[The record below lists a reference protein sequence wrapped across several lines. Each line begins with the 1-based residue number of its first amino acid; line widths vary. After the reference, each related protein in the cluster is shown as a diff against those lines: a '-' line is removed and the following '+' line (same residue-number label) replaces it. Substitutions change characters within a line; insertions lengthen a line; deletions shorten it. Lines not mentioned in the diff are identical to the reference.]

1 MGTTTHSRIPRRTAL
16 KYGASTTV
24 AAAAATGLASC
35 GSNGGSNGGQTEV
48 RMWSWYNEQQ
58 EVLPRVIAEFEE
70 KNPSITVT
78 NRLFGSP
85 DQYLPALQA
94 AVSGGDLPEIFAPH
108 TRALEYG
115 RNGISLDLKAA
126 LGADFTDQF
135 FESAN
140 TQYTL
145 DGAQYGIGWMAQTFG
160 VFYSPEL
167 LEAAG
172 VDGEPETW
180 DDLIAAAELI
190 RSAGS
195 SPLAASF
202 NPGTSGLD
210 FFLPLITQVTDDPTW
225 YLALDQGEDG
235 YEYTSPEVVEALQL
249 FERIVQGQ
257 VFQDG
262 AGATQGPEATQM
274 FYTGRSAMLFS
285 GSWTPQGLEQDADPE
300 FVESYKVMKTPAV
313 SIGQKHWTAN
323 QAGAGWSVTSAEEK
337 QDATL
342 TFLQFLYSDEQ
353 YSTLMNDSN
362 SMPATKAAAERI
374 ESPIMKQMTS
384 WLIEG
389 EGCPHIPFGPGSSEA
404 GGPLSNIL
412 SGAGTPEQVAQ
423 EMQDAVEN
431 ARGSDS

>member
-1 MGTTTHSRIPRRTAL
+1 MGTSTRSSFPRRTAL
-16 KYGASTTV
+16 KYGATTT
-24 AAAAATGLASC
+24 AAAAAAAGLAAC
-35 GSNGGSNGGQTEV
+35 GSSSGGGSGQTEV

-58 EVLPRVIAEFEE
+58 EVLPRVIEEFEE

-115 RNGISLDLKAA
+115 KNGISLDIKAA
-126 LGADFTDQF
+126 LGSDFTDQF
-135 FESAN
+135 FDSAN
-140 TQYTL
+140 QQYTQ

-160 VFYSPEL
+160 IFYNPEL
-167 LEAAG
+167 FEAAG
-172 VDGEPETW
+172 VEGEPETW
-180 DDLIAAAELI
+180 DDLIAAAELLQG
-190 RSAGS
+190 AGTA
-195 SPLAASF
+195 PLAASF

-225 YLALDQGEDG
+225 YLSLDQGEEG
-235 YEYTSPEVVEALQL
+235 FEYTSPEVVEALRL
-249 FERIVQGQ
+249 FEKIVQGQ

-274 FYTGRSAMLFS
+274 FYTRLSAMLFS
-285 GSWTPQGLEQDADPE
+285 GSWTPQGLGQDADPE
-300 FVESYKVMKTPAV
+300 FVETYKVMKTPA
-313 SIGQKHWTAN
+313 IGSGQRHWTAN
-323 QAGAGWSVTSAEEK
+323 QAGAGWSVTSEEKK

-342 TFLQFLYSDEQ
+342 EFLQFLYSDEQ
-353 YSTLMNDSN
+353 YSKLMNASN
-362 SMPATKAAAERI
+362 SMPATKAAAEQI

-384 WLIEG
+384 WLLDG
-389 EGCPHIPFGPGSSEA
+389 DGCPHIPFGPGSSEA

-412 SGAGTPEQVAQ
+412 NGSGTPEQVAQ
-423 EMQDAVEN
+423 EMQEAVEN
-431 ARGSDS
+431 ARGSAS

>member
-1 MGTTTHSRIPRRTAL
+1 MGTSTFSSIPRRTAL
-16 KYGASTTV
+16 KYGATTTAAV
-24 AAAAATGLASC
+24 AAAAGLAAC
-35 GSNGGSNGGQTEV
+35 GGSGGGSGQTEV

-115 RNGISLDLKAA
+115 KNGISLDIKAA

-135 FESAN
+135 FDSAN
-140 TQYTL
+140 NQYTL

-160 VFYSPEL
+160 IFYNPAL

-172 VDGEPETW
+172 VEGEPETW
-180 DDLIAAAELI
+180 DDLIAAAELLQ
-190 RSAGS
+190 S
-195 SPLAASF
+195 SGVAPLAASF

-225 YLALDQGEDG
+225 YLSLDQGEEG
-235 YEYTSPEVVEALQL
+235 FAYTSPEVVEALQL
-249 FERIVQGQ
+249 FEKIVQGN

-274 FYTGRSAMLFS
+274 FYTSLSAMLFS
-285 GSWTPQGLEQDADPE
+285 GSWTPQGLGQDADPE
-300 FVESYKVMKTPAV
+300 FVKSYKVMKTPAI
-313 SIGQKHWTAN
+313 SSGQRHWTAN
-323 QAGAGWSVTSAEEK
+323 QAGAGWAVTSDEKK

-342 TFLQFLYSDEQ
+342 EFLQFLYSDEQ
-353 YSTLMNDSN
+353 YSKLMNESD
-362 SMPATKAAAERI
+362 SMPATKAAAEKI
-374 ESPIMKQMTS
+374 ENPIMKQMTS
-384 WLIEG
+384 WLLDG
-389 EGCPHIPFGPGSSEA
+389 DGCPHIPFGPGSSEA

-412 SGAGTPEQVAQ
+412 NGSGAPEQVAQ
-423 EMQDAVEN
+423 EMQEAVEN
-431 ARGSDS
+431 ARGASS

>member
-1 MGTTTHSRIPRRTAL
+1 MGTSTHLSIPRRTAL
-16 KYGASTTV
+16 KYGATTT
-24 AAAAATGLASC
+24 AAAAAAAGLAAC
-35 GSNGGSNGGQTEV
+35 GSSGGSSGQTEV

-70 KNPSITVT
+70 KNPSIKVT

-115 RNGISLDLKAA
+115 KNGITLDIKAA

-140 TQYTL
+140 NQYTL
-145 DGAQYGIGWMAQTFG
+145 DDAQYGIGWMAQTFG
-160 VFYSPEL
+160 VFYNPEL
-167 LEAAG
+167 FEAAG

-180 DDLIAAAELI
+180 DDLIAAAELLQNEGI
-190 RSAGS
+190 A
-195 SPLAASF
+195 PLAASF

-210 FFLPLITQVTDDPTW
+210 FFLPLLTQVTDDPTW
-225 YLALDQGEDG
+225 YISLDQGEDG
-235 YEYTSPEVVEALQL
+235 FEYTSPEVVEALQL
-249 FERIVQGQ
+249 FEKIVQGQ

-274 FYTGRSAMLFS
+274 FYTSRSAMLFS
-285 GSWTPQGLEQDADPE
+285 GSWTPQGIGQDADPE
-300 FVESYKVMKTPAV
+300 FVESYKVMKTPAI
-313 SIGQKHWTAN
+313 SSGQRHWTAN
-323 QAGAGWSVTSAEEK
+323 QAGAGWAVTSEEKK

-342 TFLQFLYSDEQ
+342 EFLQFLYSDEQ
-353 YSTLMNDSN
+353 YSKLMNESD
-362 SMPATKAAAERI
+362 SMPATKAAAEQI
-374 ESPIMKQMTS
+374 ENPIMKQMTS
-384 WLIEG
+384 WLLDG
-389 EGCPHIPFGPGSSEA
+389 DGCPHIPFGPGSSEA

-412 SGAGTPEQVAQ
+412 SGSGTPEQVAQ
-423 EMQDAVEN
+423 EMQEAVEN
-431 ARGSDS
+431 ARGSAS

>member
-1 MGTTTHSRIPRRTAL
+1 MGTSTRSSIPRRTAL
-16 KYGASTTV
+16 KYGATTT
-24 AAAAATGLASC
+24 AAAAAAAGLAAC
-35 GSNGGSNGGQTEV
+35 GGSGGSGQTEV
-48 RMWSWYNEQQ
+48 RMWSWYNEQE

-115 RNGISLDLKAA
+115 RNGISLDIKSA

-135 FESAN
+135 FDSAN
-140 TQYTL
+140 DQYTL

-160 VFYSPEL
+160 VFYAPEM

-180 DDLIAAAELI
+180 DDLIAAAELL
-190 RSAGS
+190 RDAGTA
-195 SPLAASF
+195 PLAASF

-225 YLALDQGEDG
+225 YLGLDQGEEG
-235 YEYTSPEVVEALQL
+235 YEYTSPEVVEALEL
-249 FERIVQGQ
+249 FEKIVQGQ

-285 GSWTPQGLEQDADPE
+285 GSWTPQGLGQDADPE
-300 FVESYKVMKTPAV
+300 FVESYRVMRTPAI
-313 SIGQKHWTAN
+313 SSGQRHWTAN
-323 QAGAGWSVTSAEEK
+323 QAGAGWAVTSEERN

-342 TFLQFLYSDEQ
+342 EFLQFLYSDEQ
-353 YSTLMNDSN
+353 YSTLMNESD
-362 SMPATKAAAERI
+362 SMPATKAAAETI
-374 ESPIMKQMTS
+374 ENPIMKQMTS
-384 WLIEG
+384 WLLDG
-389 EGCPHIPFGPGSSEA
+389 DGCPHIPFGPGSSEA

-412 SGAGTPEQVAQ
+412 DGSGTPEQVAQ

-431 ARGSDS
+431 ARGSSS